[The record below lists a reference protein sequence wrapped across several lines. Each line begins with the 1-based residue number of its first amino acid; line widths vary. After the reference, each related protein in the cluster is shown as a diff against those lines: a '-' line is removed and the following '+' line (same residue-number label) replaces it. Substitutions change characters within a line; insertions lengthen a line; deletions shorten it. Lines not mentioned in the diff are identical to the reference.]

1 MWQDIIYFINHD
13 PIIGGA
19 ISSFLGNTLSTP
31 ISEGLRKLFQKK
43 QEEKVLTME
52 GCQQIGIK
60 EEDLKAILDEL
71 KQLRNNKIVIR
82 QENEEGDNDNEIN
95 GFSNVSMGVEISQ
108 TNKKGDNSLKISL

>member
-31 ISEGLRKLFQKK
+31 ISEGLKKLFQKK
-43 QEEKVLTME
+43 QEEKVLTIK

-82 QENEEGDNDNEIN
+82 QENEEGDNDSEIN
-95 GFSNVSMGVEISQ
+95 GSSIASMGAEISQ
-108 TNKKGDNSLKISL
+108 TNKKGDNSLKIS

>member
-1 MWQDIIYFINHD
+1 MWQELINFINEYS
-13 PIIGGA
+13 IIPGA

-43 QEEKVLTME
+43 QDEKVLTKE

-82 QENEEGDNDNEIN
+82 QENEEGDNDSEIN
-95 GFSNVSMGVEISQ
+95 GASIANKGAEISQ
-108 TNKKGDNSLKISL
+108 TNKKGDNSLKIF

>member
-1 MWQDIIYFINHD
+1 MWQELINFINEYS
-13 PIIGGA
+13 IIPGA

-60 EEDLKAILDEL
+60 EEDLRAILEELMRL
-71 KQLRNNKIVIR
+71 KQNSKIVIR
-82 QENEEGDNDNEIN
+82 QENVEGDNDSEIN
-95 GFSNVSMGVEISQ
+95 GSSIASMGAEISQ
-108 TNKKGDNSLKISL
+108 TNKKGDNSLKIS

>member
-31 ISEGLRKLFQKK
+31 ISEGLKKLFQKK

-60 EEDLKAILDEL
+60 EEDLRAILDEL

-82 QENEEGDNDNEIN
+82 QENVEGDNDNEIN
-95 GFSNVSMGVEISQ
+95 GFSDVSMGVEISQ
-108 TNKKGDNSLKISL
+108 TNKKGDNRLKISL